1 MRRRSR
7 IVLLA
12 ALVALAPA
20 LAGCENMDFD
30 KLDFLG
36 LSQKKPLPGVRK
48 PLFPEGVPG
57 VSQGIPKEY
66 QKSYVEQQ
74 QQQQLNDSALNQ
86 PAAGPGANSDAADK
100 KTAAIQPAEKPK
112 PKQKPKPKRTVKHK
126 TKPKPPAT
134 TVAPVNSGQ
143 TPQQQSSPWPA
154 PGQQQQQQQSSP
166 WPTSGQQQSPW
177 PSTPPTGN
185 FSR

>member
-12 ALVALAPA
+12 VLFSLAPA
-20 LAGCENMDFD
+20 LAGCENVDFD

-86 PAAGPGANSDAADK
+86 PAAGPGANSDTADK
-100 KTAAIQPAEKPK
+100 KTAAIQPAEMP
-112 PKQKPKPKRTVKHK
+112 KPKPKRTVKHK

-134 TVAPVNSGQ
+134 TVAPVDSGQ
-143 TPQQQSSPWPA
+143 TTEQQSSPWPA

-166 WPTSGQQQSPW
+166 WPASGQQQSPW

>member
-12 ALVALAPA
+12 ALAALAPA
-20 LAGCENMDFD
+20 LAGCENIDLD
-30 KLDFLG
+30 KLDFLK

-74 QQQQLNDSALNQ
+74 QQQLNDSALNQ
-86 PAAGPGANSDAADK
+86 PAAGPDANGDAADK

-112 PKQKPKPKRTVKHK
+112 PKLKPKPKRTVKHK
-126 TKPKPPAT
+126 TKPKLPAT
-134 TVAPVNSGQ
+134 TEAPVNSGQ
-143 TPQQQSSPWPA
+143 TAQQQSSPWPA
-154 PGQQQQQQQSSP
+154 PAQQEQQQQSSP
-166 WPTSGQQQSPW
+166 WPASGQQQSPW
-177 PSTPPTGN
+177 PSTPPPGK

>member
-1 MRRRSR
+1 MHRRSR

-20 LAGCENMDFD
+20 IAGCENIDFD

-74 QQQQLNDSALNQ
+74 QRQQLNDSAQNQ
-86 PAAGPGANSDAADK
+86 PAVGAGGNVDAPDK

-112 PKQKPKPKRTVKHK
+112 PKVKPKPKRTVKHK

-134 TVAPVNSGQ
+134 TGAPVDSGQ
-143 TPQQQSSPWPA
+143 TAQQQSLPWPA
-154 PGQQQQQQQSSP
+154 PVQQQQQQQSSP
-166 WPTSGQQQSPW
+166 WPAPSQQQSPW
-177 PSTPPTGN
+177 PSPPPTGN